1 MAALR
6 VYLALA
12 LVADYETREVSISWS
27 TLQEHTGL
35 SRPMV
40 LKGIETAEKTGLISI
55 DRSGHRHSYRLLRE
69 SEDETGF
76 TQVPL
81 HELRNALPG
90 MPTRG
95 FHALDALK
103 AYITLLTVRG
113 RNSDRAAIGHQK
125 IWYRTGIQPGRI
137 RFAIDVLI
145 ERHLVH
151 VERAAAVGVGGHPFN
166 EYILTGFNRVLMQ
179 PTSTAA
185 TTPAAARPGA
195 VLVQP
200 NHSILMPSPPLAKG
214 ESPF

>member
-12 LVADYETREVSISWS
+12 LVAEFETREASISWS
-27 TLQEHTGL
+27 TLQEQTGL

-40 LKGIETAEKTGLISI
+40 LKGIETAAQTGLISI
-55 DRSGHRHSYRLLRE
+55 DKSGHRHSYRLLRE
-69 SEDETGF
+69 SEDEIAF

-81 HELRNALPG
+81 LELRKALPG

-125 IWYRTGIQPGRI
+125 IWVRTGIQPGRI
-137 RFAIDVLI
+137 RSAIDVLI
-145 ERHLVH
+145 DRHLVH
-151 VERAAAVGVGGHPFN
+151 VESAEAVGVGGHPFN
-166 EYILTGFNRVLMQ
+166 EYVLIGFNNRAPVQ

-185 TTPAAARPGA
+185 TTPAAQLGAAR
-195 VLVQP
+195 VQP
-200 NHSILMPSPPLAKG
+200 NSSILMPSPPLAKG